1 MSETVPQS
9 AAEKKARQRASKRA
23 AGFVEV
29 CVWVAPERV
38 DEVRAFAASLPGPK
52 PPKTPGQMSLFE

>member
-9 AAEKKARQRASKRA
+9 AAERKPASASKRA